1 MKPSGW
7 INGVRM
13 VAVLVGLMAAS
24 CATQRGDRPWA
35 ERETQGHADRGTHDQ
50 EDPQSAV
57 ATKAA
62 VQAALG
68 KLPLYFVENHGQLDE
83 RVAYYVQGRDTTL
96 YFTSQGLTLAL
107 SSPAPQP
114 AALPKPRNLLQP
126 AAWKTEA
133 EPSSAQQRYVL
144 KLDFV
149 GANPQVKPSGQEPT
163 PAVIS
168 YFKGPKE
175 RWQTGL
181 PTYASV
187 I

>member
-1 MKPSGW
+1 MKSFNRW
-7 INGVRM
+7 SNAAWVM
-13 VAVLVGLMAAS
+13 TVVMALMAAS
-24 CATQRGDRPWA
+24 YATQLGDRPWA
-35 ERETQGHADRGTHDQ
+35 ASGTRNQGDR
-50 EDPQSAV
+50 QSSA
-57 ATKAA
+57 ATTAT

-149 GANPQVKPSGQEPT
+149 GANPQVKPSGQE
-163 PAVIS
+163 
-168 YFKGPKE
+168 
-175 RWQTGL
+175 
-181 PTYASV
+181 
-187 I
+187 